1 MKILANDGI
10 STAGIET
17 LESNGF
23 EVITTKV
30 AQEQIANYINTN
42 NVTALLVRSATKVRQ
57 DIIDNCPSLKL
68 IARAGIGMENIDV
81 DHARS
86 KGIQV
91 LNTPESSTESV
102 DENVENA
109 EIKVEFY
116 NGQSINIEIETESIE
131 ELLKHSDFITLHVP
145 AEDDYLI

>member
-30 AQEQIANYINTN
+30 AQEQIANYINAN
-42 NVTALLVRSATKVRQ
+42 NISALLVKSATKVNQ

-68 IARAGIGMENIDV
+68 VARAGNGIENIDL

-91 LNTPESSTESV
+91 VNATEAST
-102 DENVENA
+102 
-109 EIKVEFY
+109 
-116 NGQSINIEIETESIE
+116 
-131 ELLKHSDFITLHVP
+131 
-145 AEDDYLI
+145 